1 MADGAAMNIS
11 ATTLS
16 GPVVTLEPLR
26 RRHLRGLRQ
35 AARGTDIWE
44 YMAANLADTD
54 SLEPWFAEAHR
65 LEKAAQQLPFAIRIT
80 QGGALIGSTR
90 YLNVVPEHRRLEIGS
105 TWLTPNHWG
114 GRANAAAKLLLFKH
128 AFETLGAQR
137 VALRTDALNQRARRA
152 ILKLGAVEEG
162 LLRRHM
168 VVPGGRVRDT
178 VQFAVI
184 AETWPAVRAALEA
197 RIAET

>member
-1 MADGAAMNIS
+1 MTDGAAMNIS

-65 LEKAAQQLPFAIRIT
+65 LEKAAQQLPFAIRIET
-80 QGGALIGSTR
+80 GRRRRGTLAQPYGGARRPRAGHRPICG
-90 YLNVVPEHRRLEIGS
+90 HRRNLACRQ
-105 TWLTPNHWG
+105 
-114 GRANAAAKLLLFKH
+114 GR
-128 AFETLGAQR
+128 T
-137 VALRTDALNQRARRA
+137 
-152 ILKLGAVEEG
+152 
-162 LLRRHM
+162 
-168 VVPGGRVRDT
+168 
-178 VQFAVI
+178 
-184 AETWPAVRAALEA
+184 
-197 RIAET
+197 